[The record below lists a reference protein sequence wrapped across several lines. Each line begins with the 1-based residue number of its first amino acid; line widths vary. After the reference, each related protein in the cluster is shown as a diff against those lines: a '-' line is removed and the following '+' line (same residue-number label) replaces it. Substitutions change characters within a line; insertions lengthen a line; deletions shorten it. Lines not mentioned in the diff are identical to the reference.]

1 MDKDKVIALL
11 SILEDNDCLHPE
23 WWWKKEDE
31 DENLTL
37 TEDSEWVVD
46 VINDFLEK

>member
-1 MDKDKVIALL
+1 MDKDKLIALL

-23 WWWKKEDE
+23 WNWGR
-31 DENLTL
+31 ENETETLQL